1 MQQSRPFSIVPQ
13 KSKIGIRRMT
23 DAQAAQF
30 GKREERGGQPGTG
43 FPEEVQSRKIIPMVP
58 YHRNERSM
66 SCLYITGV
74 LMLRKIHQKGFV
86 VCVIISGVLG
96 KLCQQLRKSAYL
108 GSSGKNCKI
117 QTILT

>member
-1 MQQSRPFSIVPQ
+1 
-13 KSKIGIRRMT
+13 MT
-23 DAQAAQF
+23 DAQAAQL
-30 GKREERGGQPGTG
+30 GKREERRGQSGIG
-43 FPEEVQSRKIIPMVP
+43 FPEEAQGRKIIPMMP
-58 YHRNERSM
+58 YHRNERSI
-66 SCLYITGV
+66 SCLCVTGV

-86 VCVIISGVLG
+86 VCVIISRALG